1 MDLITKLVNE
11 FDKHQ
16 RERLTESEATRESIV
31 AGNFMK
37 FAHWWLLEHPVQG
50 IGRGENGETLLIDGD
65 QFDIQPAQRSN
76 MQADTSVPVT
86 QPQEQRMR
94 SHPQDMSGVPVTGG

>member
-11 FDKHQ
+11 YKRQAGDDAEYFEDM
-16 RERLTESEATRESIV
+16 TEAEVPDDFLE
-31 AGNFMK
+31 
-37 FAHWWLLEHPVQG
+37 FAHGWLREHPVQG

-65 QFDIQPAQRSN
+65 QFDIQPEQRSN